1 MSLEEF
7 VRRVE
12 RRVCDLGW
20 RLMPAAARNW
30 WTDETE
36 RLSDE
41 LNKQQVQAQRR
52 RVAARQIRARLAE
65 NEVREAVLA
74 SQVET
79 YVHTREQARAY
90 ELALELDQVR
100 RQLAED
106 RARLPWEDSAYQTHR
121 DRIAELGRRLAS
133 LENKIRPRASV

>member
-12 RRVCDLGW
+12 KRVREFSW
-20 RLMPAAARNW
+20 RLVPAPAREW
-30 WTDETE
+30 WTKEIE
-36 RLSDE
+36 RLDDA
-41 LNKQQVQAQRR
+41 LNQHHAHAEHFRDSARR
-52 RVAARQIRARLAE
+52 IRTRLAE
-65 NEVREAVLA
+65 NEVREAVLS

-79 YVHTREQARAY
+79 YIHTGEQARAY

-106 RARLPWEDSAYQTHR
+106 RARLSCEEKAYRMHR
-121 DRIAELGRRLAS
+121 GRIAELHRRLAGVPR
-133 LENKIRPRASV
+133 KIRPRASV